1 MDKVMVKIEN
11 LTKEYP
17 IGDEVV
23 VALKNINLN
32 IKQGEICCILGPSG
46 SGKSTLLN
54 QMAGMEK
61 PTEGD
66 VFIKGVPISRLR
78 EDELA
83 AFRQDEIG
91 FIFQSYNLIPS
102 INTVDNV
109 AMPLMFKGIDKEIR
123 DIAAINMLK
132 KVGLGTRLA
141 PYPSQLS
148 GGQPQSIGIARA
160 FVAHP
165 SVVFADEPT
174 GNLDTKNTDEIMEMI
189 TEFARKYNMTI
200 ILVTHN
206 PLIADLADRIITLKD
221 GEIIGDLQKA
231 NNNKERKM

>member
-132 KVGLGTRLA
+132 KVGLGNRLA
-141 PYPSQLS
+141 HYPSQLS
-148 GGQPQSIGIARA
+148 GGQQQRIGIARA

-174 GNLDTKNTDEIMEMI
+174 GNLDTKTTDEIMEMI

-231 NNNKERKM
+231 NNNKERKI

>member
-132 KVGLGTRLA
+132 KVGLGNRLA
-141 PYPSQLS
+141 HYPSQLS
-148 GGQPQSIGIARA
+148 GGQQQRIGIARA

-174 GNLDTKNTDEIMEMI
+174 GNLDTKTTDEIMEMI

-221 GEIIGDLQKA
+221 GVIIGDLQKA
-231 NNNKERKM
+231 NNNKERKI